1 MKQYINPRTLE
12 NELTFFWLSKYMQ
25 DPKKPYLL
33 DEETLENIDADKEI
47 ANYIKKNKYK
57 IKYDTKTD
65 TVKIYKWKEIE
76 LELNSDKF
84 KLTNEQILI
93 NSAQTKRA
101 KFIEEWLVR
110 QWITMDNINEY
121 KLESELTSCTEEI
134 VKLCKIDTNEI
145 VAELKIWVDINK

>member
-33 DEETLENIDADKEI
+33 DEETLENIDADKEVT
-47 ANYIKKNKYK
+47 NYIKKNKYK
-57 IKYDTKTD
+57 IKYDTKSD

-84 KLTNEQILI
+84 KLTDEQILI
-93 NSAQTKRA
+93 NSAQIKRA

-110 QWITMDNINEY
+110 QWVTMDNINEY
-121 KLESELTSCTEEI
+121 KLESELISCTEEI
-134 VKLCKIDTNEI
+134 IKLYKADTNEV
-145 VAELKIWVDINK
+145 VAELKIWVDINE

>member
-57 IKYDTKTD
+57 IKYLPKSD

-76 LELNSDKF
+76 LELNADKF
-84 KLTNEQILI
+84 KLTDEQILM
-93 NSAQTKRA
+93 NSAQAKRA
-101 KFIEEWLVR
+101 KIIEEWLVR
-110 QWITMDNINEY
+110 QWVTMDNINEY
-121 KLESELTSCTEEI
+121 KLKTELISCTEEI
-134 VKLCKIDTNEI
+134 VKLCKADTNEL
-145 VAELKIWVDINK
+145 VAELKIWVDINE